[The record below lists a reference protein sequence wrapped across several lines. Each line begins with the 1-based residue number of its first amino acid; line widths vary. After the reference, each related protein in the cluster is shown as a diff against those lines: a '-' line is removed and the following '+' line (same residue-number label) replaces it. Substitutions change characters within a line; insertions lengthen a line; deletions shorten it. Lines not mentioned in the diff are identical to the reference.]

1 MELNADRVARMV
13 TQQTEHFEYMERQDS
28 FFGGRVYQYS
38 MWDTASERET
48 YKWLSPLPKEA
59 KIKLGTAELIMPHAK
74 IDRQV
79 KVHRYIPE
87 LSAAVLT
94 ENAVAIMPNG
104 KKPVYDTKK
113 SKCHK
118 VIPLAQALE
127 LLRCK

>member
-1 MELNADRVARMV
+1 MELNADRVAQMV
-13 TQQTEHFEYMERQDS
+13 TQQTEHFEYRERQDS

-38 MWDTASERET
+38 MWDTAFECET
-48 YKWLSPLPKEA
+48 YKWLSLLPKEA

-74 IDRQV
+74 IDRHG

-87 LSAAVLT
+87 LNAAVLT

-127 LLRCK
+127 LLRYK

>member
-1 MELNADRVARMV
+1 
-13 TQQTEHFEYMERQDS
+13 
-28 FFGGRVYQYS
+28 
-38 MWDTASERET
+38 MWDTASKRDT

-74 IDRQV
+74 IDRHG
-79 KVHRYIPE
+79 KVHRYISE
-87 LSAAVLT
+87 LNAAVLT
-94 ENAVAIMPNG
+94 ESAVAIMPNG

>member
-1 MELNADRVARMV
+1 MADDKTTKTPEQPV
-13 TQQTEHFEYMERQDS
+13 TDS
-28 FFGGRVYQYS
+28 GPG
-38 MWDTASERET
+38 
-48 YKWLSPLPKEA
+48 
-59 KIKLGTAELIMPHAK
+59 
-74 IDRQV
+74 

-87 LSAAVLT
+87 LNAAVLT
-94 ENAVAIMPNG
+94 ENAVVIMPNG